1 MTNSTAT
8 MTLGTDSTLKQFGNG
23 KTEIQ
28 ATKSDT
34 SFFVELIQD
43 ELEMRELDQ
52 ETINFLES
60 TQDVFASAI
69 DGIEDQDELVTIT
82 LTEEQKDYFFYDLL
96 QGIMYEGTRNIY
108 LDEDHQECWDAMEK
122 VWMQLHPDHQTR
134 EEQIKEQEEEDAKNE
149 ALAKEKGFNS
159 YKEWVSHEF
168 AVRKGFANYEEFK
181 KSQGI
186 K

>member
-134 EEQIKEQEEEDAKNE
+134 EEQIKEQEEQDAKNE

-159 YKEWVSHEF
+159 YKEWASHEF

>member
-159 YKEWVSHEF
+159 YKEWASHEF
-168 AVRKGFANYEEFK
+168 AVRKGFDNYEEFK

>member
-34 SFFVELIQD
+34 SFFMELIQD

-96 QGIMYEGTRNIY
+96 QGIMYEGTNNTY

-134 EEQIKEQEEEDAKNE
+134 AEQIKEQEEQDAKNE

>member
-1 MTNSTAT
+1 

>member
-34 SFFVELIQD
+34 SFFMELIQD

-134 EEQIKEQEEEDAKNE
+134 EEQIKEQEEEDAKKE

-159 YKEWVSHEF
+159 YKEWASHEF

>member
-34 SFFVELIQD
+34 SFFMELIQD

>member
-28 ATKSDT
+28 STKSDT

-96 QGIMYEGTRNIY
+96 QGIMNEGTKNIY
-108 LDEDHQECWDAMEK
+108 LDEDHQECWDAKEK
-122 VWMQLHPDHQTR
+122 VWLQLHPDQQTR
-134 EEQIKEQEEEDAKNE
+134 EEQIKEQEEQDAKNE

>member
-134 EEQIKEQEEEDAKNE
+134 EEQIKEQEEQDAKNE

-159 YKEWVSHEF
+159 YKEWASHEF
-168 AVRKGFANYEEFK
+168 AVRAGFANYEEFK
-181 KSQGI
+181 KAKGI

>member
-60 TQDVFASAI
+60 TQDVFSSAI

-96 QGIMYEGTRNIY
+96 QGIMYEGTNNTY

-134 EEQIKEQEEEDAKNE
+134 AEQIKEQEEQDAKNE

-159 YKEWVSHEF
+159 YKEWASHEF

>member
-34 SFFVELIQD
+34 SFFMELIQD

-134 EEQIKEQEEEDAKNE
+134 EEQIKEQEEQDAKNE

-159 YKEWVSHEF
+159 YKEWTSHEF
-168 AVRKGFANYEEFK
+168 AVRAGFANYEEFK
-181 KSQGI
+181 KAKGI

>member
-122 VWMQLHPDHQTR
+122 VWMQLHPEHQTR

-159 YKEWVSHEF
+159 YKEWASHEF
-168 AVRKGFANYEEFK
+168 AVRAGFANYEEFK
-181 KSQGI
+181 KANGI